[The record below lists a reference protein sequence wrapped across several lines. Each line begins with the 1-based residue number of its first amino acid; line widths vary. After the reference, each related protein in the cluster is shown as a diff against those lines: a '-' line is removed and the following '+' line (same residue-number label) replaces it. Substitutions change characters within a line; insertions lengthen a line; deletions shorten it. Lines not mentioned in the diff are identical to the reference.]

1 MTKENP
7 IEFNNTDLLIKLYE
21 LLFNDAITVETSKI
35 VSKIIMDLIDNHEI
49 DENKVINHFNEKN
62 PENIKFDI
70 KEDLK
75 TIYEICLE
83 IYEEQFNYFYEL
95 FLIIYL

>member
-1 MTKENP
+1 MTKENQ
-7 IEFNNTDLLIKLYE
+7 IEFNNTDLLIELYE
-21 LLFNDAITVETSKI
+21 LLFNDNISIETSKI

-83 IYEEQFNYFYEL
+83 IYEE
-95 FLIIYL
+95 

>member
-7 IEFNNTDLLIKLYE
+7 IEFNNTDLLIELYE

-49 DENKVINHFNEKN
+49 DEEKVINE
-62 PENIKFDI
+62 ISQDI
-70 KEDLK
+70 KLITNFVDELSLDNDLFRR
-75 TIYEICLE
+75 EV
-83 IYEEQFNYFYEL
+83 
-95 FLIIYL
+95 

>member
-1 MTKENP
+1 MKNRNYLMSKENP
-7 IEFNNTDLLIKLYE
+7 IEFNNTDLLIELYE

-35 VSKIIMDLIDNHEI
+35 VSKIIMDLIDNHQI
-49 DENKVINHFNEKN
+49 DEDKVINHFNEKN

-83 IYEEQFNYFYEL
+83 IYEE
-95 FLIIYL
+95 

>member
-1 MTKENP
+1 MKNRNYLMSKENP

-35 VSKIIMDLIDNHEI
+35 VSKIIMDLIDDHEI

-70 KEDLK
+70 KEDLN
-75 TIYEICLE
+75 TIYDICLE
-83 IYEEQFNYFYEL
+83 IYEE
-95 FLIIYL
+95 

>member
-7 IEFNNTDLLIKLYE
+7 IEFDNTDLLIELYE

-49 DENKVINHFNEKN
+49 DEEKVINLFNEKN
-62 PENIKFDI
+62 PENIRFDL

-83 IYEEQFNYFYEL
+83 IYEE
-95 FLIIYL
+95 

>member
-1 MTKENP
+1 MSKENP
-7 IEFNNTDLLIKLYE
+7 IEFNNTDLLIELYE

-35 VSKIIMDLIDNHEI
+35 VSKIIMELIDDHEI
-49 DENKVINHFNEKN
+49 DENRVINHFNEKN

-83 IYEEQFNYFYEL
+83 IYEE
-95 FLIIYL
+95 

>member
-1 MTKENP
+1 MKNRNYLMSKENP
-7 IEFNNTDLLIKLYE
+7 IEFNNTDLLIELYE
-21 LLFNDAITVETSKI
+21 LLFNDAITVETSRI
-35 VSKIIMDLIDNHEI
+35 VSKIIMDLIDDHEI
-49 DENKVINHFNEKN
+49 DEDKVINHFNEKN

-83 IYEEQFNYFYEL
+83 IYEE
-95 FLIIYL
+95 

>member
-7 IEFNNTDLLIKLYE
+7 IEFNNTDLLIELYE

-35 VSKIIMDLIDNHEI
+35 VSKIIMDLIDNHKI
-49 DENKVINHFNEKN
+49 DEEKVINHFNEKN
-62 PENIKFDI
+62 PENIRFDL

-83 IYEEQFNYFYEL
+83 IYEE
-95 FLIIYL
+95 

>member
-1 MTKENP
+1 MSKENP

-49 DENKVINHFNEKN
+49 DEDKVINHFNEKN

-83 IYEEQFNYFYEL
+83 IYEE
-95 FLIIYL
+95 

>member
-7 IEFNNTDLLIKLYE
+7 IEFDNTDLLIELYE
-21 LLFNDAITVETSKI
+21 LLFNDAITVETSRI
-35 VSKIIMDLIDNHEI
+35 VSKIIMDLIDDHEI

-70 KEDLK
+70 KEDLN
-75 TIYEICLE
+75 TIYDICLE
-83 IYEEQFNYFYEL
+83 IYEE
-95 FLIIYL
+95 

>member
-1 MTKENP
+1 MTNENQ
-7 IEFNNTDLLIKLYE
+7 IEFNNTDLLIELYE

-35 VSKIIMDLIDNHEI
+35 VSKIIMDLIDDNEI
-49 DENKVINHFNEKN
+49 DENRVINHFNEKN

-83 IYEEQFNYFYEL
+83 IYEE
-95 FLIIYL
+95 